1 MNKDVITLEDFMKV
15 VIQQNQLAHGVSV
28 VARVVTPRSTLPVLS
43 NILIKTDGDRLRL
56 SATNLELG
64 ISAWIDAKVETEG
77 GLTVPART
85 FADLVSNLPNQ
96 DVTLTVDTRTQS
108 LNVKCGTLNTDI
120 KGISAEE
127 FPPMPAPDLDT
138 AIPLNV
144 GNFKE
149 MISQVVFAAS
159 TEDSR
164 PNLTGV
170 HMSFDDE
177 ILEMAATDGYRISIS
192 RATMADMGK
201 QKLEALVPARA
212 LSELSRVAVN
222 GEETLKM
229 TFPPGRGQVI
239 FHLKDVELVSQLIE
253 GNFPNYNAIIPP
265 TFKTRTVLSTADL
278 LKACKQTEIIA
289 REGNYIA
296 RLDIQPSE
304 GEIGTAQL
312 DISANS
318 EQTGSSEVIVDA
330 SVEGVPLLIS
340 FNIRYLREVLE
351 VIKTPNVILETNAAN
366 TPGLLRPVDDD
377 SFKHIIM
384 PMNIPR

>member
-1 MNKDVITLEDFMKV
+1 MKAIV
-15 VIQQNQLAHGVSV
+15 QQNQLAHGVSV
-28 VARVVTPRSTLPVLS
+28 VARAVSPRSTLPVLS
-43 NILIKTDGDRLRL
+43 NILIKTDGGRLRL

-64 ISAWIDAKVETEG
+64 ISAWLDASVEEDG
-77 GLTVPART
+77 ALTVPART

-96 DVTLTVDTRTQS
+96 DVTLSVDTRTQT

-120 KGISAEE
+120 KGINADE

-149 MISQVVFAAS
+149 MIGQVVFAAS

-170 HMSFDDE
+170 HMSFEDE

-201 QKLEALVPARA
+201 QKLQALVPARA

-222 GEETLKM
+222 GDETLKM

-265 TFKTRTVLSTADL
+265 SFKTRTVLSTADL

-296 RLDIQPSE
+296 RLDIQPQE
-304 GEIGTAQL
+304 DGGPAQV

-330 SVEGVPLLIS
+330 NVDGVPLLIS
-340 FNIRYLREVLE
+340 FNIRYLREALE
-351 VIKTPNVILETNAAN
+351 VIKTSTVILETNAAN
-366 TPGLLRPVDDD
+366 TPGLLRPVDDE
-377 SFKHIIM
+377 SFQHIIM
-384 PMNIPR
+384 PMNVQR

>member
-1 MNKDVITLEDFMKV
+1 MKAIV
-15 VIQQNQLAHGVSV
+15 QQSQLAHGVGV
-28 VARVVTPRSTLPVLS
+28 VQRAVTPRSTLPVLS
-43 NILIKTDGDRLRL
+43 NILIKTDGGRLRL

-64 ISAWIDAKVETEG
+64 ISAWIDARVKDEG

-85 FADLVSNLPNQ
+85 FADLVSNLPSQ
-96 DVTLTVDTRTQS
+96 DVILSVDTRTQT

-120 KGISAEE
+120 KGISADE
-127 FPPMPAPDLDT
+127 FPPMPAPDLDA

-149 MISQVVFAAS
+149 MIGQVVFAAS

-170 HMSFDDE
+170 HMSFEDE
-177 ILEMAATDGYRISIS
+177 VLEMAATDGYRISIS
-192 RATMADMGK
+192 RAAMVGMGK
-201 QKLEALVPARA
+201 QKLEALIPARA

-222 GEETLKM
+222 GDETLKM

-265 TFKTRTVLSTADL
+265 TFKTKTVLSTGDL

-296 RLDIQPSE
+296 RLDIQP
-304 GEIGTAQL
+304 GEDGESVAQL

-340 FNIRYLREVLE
+340 FNIRYLREALE
-351 VIKTPNVILETNAAN
+351 VIKTSTVILETNAAN
-366 TPGLLRPVDDD
+366 TPGLLRPVDDE

>member
-1 MNKDVITLEDFMKV
+1 MKAIV
-15 VIQQNQLAHGVSV
+15 QQSQLAHGVGV
-28 VARVVTPRSTLPVLS
+28 VQRAVTPRSTLPVLS
-43 NILIKTDGDRLRL
+43 NILIKTDGGRLRL

-64 ISAWIDAKVETEG
+64 ISAWIDARVEDEG

-85 FADLVSNLPNQ
+85 FADLVSNLPSQ
-96 DVTLTVDTRTQS
+96 DVILSVDTRTQT

-149 MISQVVFAAS
+149 MIGQVVFAAS

-170 HMSFDDE
+170 HMSFEDE

-192 RATMADMGK
+192 RAAMVGMGK
-201 QKLEALVPARA
+201 QKLEALIPARA

-222 GEETLKM
+222 GDETLKM

-265 TFKTRTVLSTADL
+265 TFKTKTVLSTGDL

-296 RLDIQPSE
+296 RLDIQP
-304 GEIGTAQL
+304 GEDGESVAQL

-340 FNIRYLREVLE
+340 FNIRYLREALE
-351 VIKTPNVILETNAAN
+351 VIKTSTVILETNAAN
-366 TPGLLRPVDDD
+366 TPGLLRPVDDE

>member
-1 MNKDVITLEDFMKV
+1 MKV

-64 ISAWIDAKVETEG
+64 ISAWIDAQVENEG

-96 DVTLTVDTRTQS
+96 DVILTVDNRTQS

-120 KGISAEE
+120 KGISADE
-127 FPPMPAPDLDT
+127 FPPMPSPDLDT

-222 GEETLKM
+222 GDETLKM

-265 TFKTRTVLSTADL
+265 SFKTRTVLSTADM

>member
-1 MNKDVITLEDFMKV
+1 MKAIV
-15 VIQQNQLAHGVSV
+15 QQSQLSHGVSV
-28 VARVVTPRSTLPVLS
+28 VARAVSPRSTLPVLG
-43 NILIKTDGDRLRL
+43 NILIKTDGGRLRL

-64 ISAWIDAKVETEG
+64 ISTWIDARIEEDG

-85 FADLVSNLPNQ
+85 FADLVNNLPNQ
-96 DVTLTVDTRTQS
+96 DVTLNVDTRSQT
-108 LNVKCGTLNTDI
+108 LNIKCGTLNTEI
-120 KGISAEE
+120 KGISADE

-138 AIPLNV
+138 AIPLNM

-149 MISQVVFAAS
+149 MIGQVVFAAS
-159 TEDSR
+159 TEDAR

-170 HMSFDDE
+170 HMAFEYDT
-177 ILEMAATDGYRISIS
+177 LEMAATDGYRISIS
-192 RATMADMGK
+192 REAMADLGN

-212 LSELSRVAVN
+212 LSELSRVAINSDENLLV
-222 GEETLKM
+222 

-265 TFKTRTVLSTADL
+265 TFKTRSVLSTADL

-289 REGNYIA
+289 REGNFIA
-296 RLDIQPSE
+296 RLDIRPPE
-304 GEIGTAQL
+304 GDDGAARI
-312 DISANS
+312 DISAYS

-330 SVEGVPLLIS
+330 SVDGVPLLIS
-340 FNIRYLREVLE
+340 FNIRYLREALE
-351 VIKTPNVILETNAAN
+351 VIKSSTVILETNAPN
-366 TPGLLRPVDDD
+366 TPGMLRPVDDD

-384 PMNIPR
+384 PMNLPR